1 MERLIHAVRMLGVGR
16 ARHKLLCCA
25 LITALSPSVI
35 CASSP
40 VAAGTQPTHDSLRPE
55 CVLIDNDYDIDD
67 MMSIP
72 LVIGNRHVAAIVQT
86 EGYSLPGPAAAAL
99 DALLHGASPPAPR
112 QPMKI
117 LVGGSQVHGPGLQIG
132 PGLPFVRAMMR
143 RSNGLL
149 TSAPAPWQSQPAYA
163 ELVRQALSG
172 CREVSVLLTGPFT
185 SFIHYLPL
193 IRDRVKRVVFTGKII
208 GPDGRVSA
216 KGSFNCSYD
225 LAACRTAA
233 DMLSN
238 LNSISVVLPD
248 LAGCGPSLHPPP
260 YCYMPNQAMVIGH
273 AGPDGRTTGGLL
285 AAGLPGRLRRALV
298 NDTPCPSPYND
309 LSTKEHPCSSL
320 STWLAPAVFRETHTH
335 VLLWD
340 LVTAL
345 ALTDV
350 RQFAPQRDPGSG
362 AFAVQE
368 LQPKLVNGSHQQT
381 VEALRSLWTTRTNR
395 AALLPPHSLQ

>member
-1 MERLIHAVRMLGVGR
+1 MERLIHAVQMIGVGR
-16 ARHKLLCCA
+16 ARHKLLTRA

-35 CASSP
+35 CASSL
-40 VAAGTQPTHDSLRPE
+40 VAAGTEPIHDSPRTD

-67 MMSIP
+67 MMAIP

-99 DALLHGASPPAPR
+99 DALLHGASQPAPQ

-117 LVGGSQVHGPGLQIG
+117 LVGGSQVHGPGQIG
-132 PGLPFVRAMMR
+132 PGLPFVREMMR

-149 TSAPAPWQSQPAYA
+149 TSAPAPWESQPAYP

-172 CREVSVLLTGPFT
+172 CRDVSVLLTGPFT

-193 IRDRVKRVVFTGKII
+193 IRDRVKQVVFTGKII
-208 GPDGRVSA
+208 GQDGRVSA

-225 LAACRTAA
+225 LSACRTAVQ
-233 DMLSN
+233 MLSD
-238 LNSISVVLPD
+238 LNSLSVVVPD
-248 LAGCGPSLHPPP
+248 LAGCGPSLNPPP
-260 YCYMPNQAMVIGH
+260 HCYVPNQAMVIGQT
-273 AGPDGRTTGGLL
+273 GPDGRTTGGLL
-285 AAGLPGRLRRALV
+285 AVGLPGRLRRALV
-298 NDTPCPSPYND
+298 NDTPCPPPYD
-309 LSTKEHPCSSL
+309 DRRSREHPCISL

-335 VLLWD
+335 LLLWD

-345 ALTDV
+345 ALIDV
-350 RQFAPQRDPGSG
+350 NQFALQRDPGDA
-362 AFAVQE
+362 AFDIQE

-381 VEALRSLWTTRTNR
+381 VEALRRLWTTKTNN

>member
-1 MERLIHAVRMLGVGR
+1 MLGIGR
-16 ARHKLLCCA
+16 ARHKLLSRA
-25 LITALSPSVI
+25 LITALSSSVI
-35 CASSP
+35 CASMP
-40 VAAGTQPTHDSLRPE
+40 VVAEIQPSHDPQRTD

-99 DALLHGASPPAPR
+99 DTLLHGASQPAPR
-112 QPMKI
+112 HRMKI
-117 LVGGSQVHGPGLQIG
+117 LVGGSQVHGAGLQIG
-132 PGLPFVRAMMR
+132 PGLPFVREMMR
-143 RSNGLL
+143 RSNGFI
-149 TSAPAPWQSQPAYA
+149 TSVPAPWDSQSAYP

-172 CREVSVLLTGPFT
+172 CRDVSVLLTGPFS

-193 IRDRVKRVVFTGKII
+193 IRDRVKRVVYTGKII
-208 GPDGRVSA
+208 GQDGRVSA
-216 KGSFNCSYD
+216 KSSFNCGYD

-233 DMLSN
+233 EMLSD
-238 LNSISVVLPD
+238 LNSTAVVVPD
-248 LAGCGPSLHPPP
+248 LAGCGPSLNPPP
-260 YCYMPNQAMVIGH
+260 HCYMPNQAMVIGH
-273 AGPDGRTTGGLL
+273 AGSDGRMTGGLL
-285 AAGLPGRLRRALV
+285 NSGLPGRLRRALV
-298 NDTPCPSPYND
+298 NDTPCPSPYNV
-309 LSTKEHPCSSL
+309 LNAKEHPCSSL

-350 RQFAPQRDPGSG
+350 GQFAFQSDSG
-362 AFAVQE
+362 DGPINVQY

-381 VEALRSLWTTRTNR
+381 VEALRNLWTSRTNR
-395 AALLPPHSLQ
+395 AALLPSHSR